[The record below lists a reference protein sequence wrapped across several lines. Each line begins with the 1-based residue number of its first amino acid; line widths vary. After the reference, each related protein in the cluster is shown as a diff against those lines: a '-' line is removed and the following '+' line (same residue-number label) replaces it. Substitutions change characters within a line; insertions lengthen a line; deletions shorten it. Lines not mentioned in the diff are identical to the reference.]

1 MRSQGLGQW
10 FERQAKRFNSRFCW
24 FTIFKASFARRF
36 HVLVHIVFNHLHC
49 RVAESWQAFG
59 ERQKMP
65 SILSSNVYLLI
76 CDKKVVSARNTKT
89 ATKTFFAHVVANT
102 WGHFL
107 IFLQGV
113 PCRLKAHK
121 AQTRALSSA

>member
-1 MRSQGLGQW
+1 MNVRLKGLILDFAGLQL
-10 FERQAKRFNSRFCW
+10 SRRH
-24 FTIFKASFARRF
+24 FARRF

-65 SILSSNVYLLI
+65 SILLSNVYLLI

-107 IFLQGV
+107 IFLHEL
-113 PCRLKAHK
+113 PCRLKALKVH
-121 AQTRALSSA
+121 

>member
-1 MRSQGLGQW
+1 MNVRLKGLILDFAGLQL
-10 FERQAKRFNSRFCW
+10 SRRH
-24 FTIFKASFARRF
+24 FARRF

-89 ATKTFFAHVVANT
+89 ATKNFFAHVVADT
-102 WGHFL
+102 WGHFFDIL
-107 IFLQGV
+107 V
-113 PCRLKAHK
+113 WVTMSLKS
-121 AQTRALSSA
+121 T